1 MKKKWIALLLAGAL
15 ALTPV
20 LSGCSSGDGESS
32 SSASGEAPAQE
43 LTVAVAS
50 QIFTLDPALNSTTH
64 LNHPIFAANPTLFYK
79 NEKGELVNDLCKEYT
94 VSDDGLTY
102 TFTLIDGVKWSDGQ
116 PLTANDFVY
125 GIKRAIGYGPDNT
138 FNASNLTNFVKGAA
152 AANEAMLDVAQMD
165 NVGVYAPDDKTLV
178 IELST
183 PCPYFLSVT
192 EAGVFMPLRPDFA
205 KEHESTWSLQPGYPT
220 VGAFQLESVNENEQA
235 TFVKNPSYYKADEVK
250 LEKLQL
256 LVMTDENAQ
265 LAAFKSGQIGI
276 ALGVPSDTAT
286 NSAFQDNF
294 LKLEYYT
301 CPYFVAINSGE
312 KGPEALKDARVRKAL
327 ALATNRDAMVTV
339 LNGGDFITPL
349 NGYVPYGFPGLNGD
363 FRTEKNDYLAYN
375 PEESKRLLE
384 EAGYNE
390 SNPLQLTYLYS
401 SSQLHGDVAQM
412 LQQQWAA
419 VGVDLK
425 LQAVEMGVF
434 YDYVDYGDFELSR
447 YGFSNSSDPLAY
459 FKIWKSSEQAV
470 AAVDDPK
477 LDEMIDDAY
486 NTVDHTEYLNKLHDI
501 ETYMLED
508 QCFLIPLFVQEPV
521 KLVQTNV
528 KGIWA
533 NPGGRLSFVGAEITA

>member
-1 MKKKWIALLLAGAL
+1 MKKKWIALLLAGVL

-50 QIFTLDPALNSTTH
+50 QIFTLDPALNYTTH

-94 VSDDGLTY
+94 ISDDGLTY

-152 AANEAMLDVAQMD
+152 AANESMLDVAQMD

-250 LEKLQL
+250 LEKLQF

-501 ETYMLED
+501 ETYMLEE
-508 QCFLIPLFVQEPV
+508 QCYLIPLFVQEPV

-528 KGIWA
+528 KGVWA
-533 NPGGRLSFVGAEITA
+533 NPGGRLTFTGAEITA

>member
-1 MKKKWIALLLAGAL
+1 M
-15 ALTPV
+15 
-20 LSGCSSGDGESS
+20 
-32 SSASGEAPAQE
+32 
-43 LTVAVAS
+43 
-50 QIFTLDPALNSTTH
+50 
-64 LNHPIFAANPTLFYK
+64 
-79 NEKGELVNDLCKEYT
+79 
-94 VSDDGLTY
+94 
-102 TFTLIDGVKWSDGQ
+102 
-116 PLTANDFVY
+116 
-125 GIKRAIGYGPDNT
+125 
-138 FNASNLTNFVKGAA
+138 
-152 AANEAMLDVAQMD
+152 
-165 NVGVYAPDDKTLV
+165 
-178 IELST
+178 
-183 PCPYFLSVT
+183 
-192 EAGVFMPLRPDFA
+192 
-205 KEHESTWSLQPGYPT
+205 
-220 VGAFQLESVNENEQA
+220 GAFQLESVNENEQA

-250 LEKLQL
+250 LEKLQF

-501 ETYMLED
+501 ETYMLEE
-508 QCFLIPLFVQEPV
+508 QCYLIPLFVQEPV

-528 KGIWA
+528 KGVWA
-533 NPGGRLSFVGAEITA
+533 NPGGRLTFTGAEITA

>member
-15 ALTPV
+15 AFTPV

-250 LEKLQL
+250 LEKLQF

-363 FRTEKNDYLAYN
+363 FRTERNDYLAYN

>member
-1 MKKKWIALLLAGAL
+1 MKKKWIALLLAGVL

-20 LSGCSSGDGESS
+20 LSGCSSGAGGSS

-94 VSDDGLTY
+94 ISDDGLTY

-152 AANEAMLDVAQMD
+152 AANESMLDVAQMD

-250 LEKLQL
+250 LEKLQF

-501 ETYMLED
+501 ETYMLEE
-508 QCFLIPLFVQEPV
+508 QCYLIPLFVQEPV

-528 KGIWA
+528 KGVWA
-533 NPGGRLSFVGAEITA
+533 NPGGRLTFTGAEITA

>member
-1 MKKKWIALLLAGAL
+1 M
-15 ALTPV
+15 
-20 LSGCSSGDGESS
+20 
-32 SSASGEAPAQE
+32 
-43 LTVAVAS
+43 
-50 QIFTLDPALNSTTH
+50 
-64 LNHPIFAANPTLFYK
+64 
-79 NEKGELVNDLCKEYT
+79 
-94 VSDDGLTY
+94 
-102 TFTLIDGVKWSDGQ
+102 
-116 PLTANDFVY
+116 TANDFVY

-152 AANEAMLDVAQMD
+152 AANESMLDVAQMD

-250 LEKLQL
+250 LEKLQF

-501 ETYMLED
+501 ETYMLEE
-508 QCFLIPLFVQEPV
+508 QCYLIPLFVQEPV

-528 KGIWA
+528 KGVWA
-533 NPGGRLSFVGAEITA
+533 NPGGRLTFTGAEITA

>member
-250 LEKLQL
+250 LEKLQF

-363 FRTEKNDYLAYN
+363 FRTERNDYLAYN

>member
-1 MKKKWIALLLAGAL
+1 MKKRLIALLLAGAL

-20 LSGCSSGDGESS
+20 LSGCSSGDGGGSS
-32 SSASGEAPAQE
+32 SSSGEAPAQE
-43 LTVAVAS
+43 LTVAISS

-64 LNHPIFAANPTLFYK
+64 LNHPIFATNATLFYK

-152 AANEAMLDVAQMD
+152 AANESMLDVAQMD

-250 LEKLQL
+250 LEKLQF

-501 ETYMLED
+501 ETYMLEE
-508 QCFLIPLFVQEPV
+508 QCYLIPLFVQEPV

-528 KGIWA
+528 KGVWA
-533 NPGGRLSFVGAEITA
+533 NPGGRLTFTGAEITA

>member
-1 MKKKWIALLLAGAL
+1 MKKKWIALLLAGVL

-94 VSDDGLTY
+94 ISDDGLTY

-152 AANEAMLDVAQMD
+152 AANESMLDVAQMD

-250 LEKLQL
+250 LEKLQF

-501 ETYMLED
+501 ETYMLEE
-508 QCFLIPLFVQEPV
+508 QCYLIPLFVQEPV

-528 KGIWA
+528 KGVWA
-533 NPGGRLSFVGAEITA
+533 NPGGRLTFTGAEITA

>member
-250 LEKLQL
+250 LEKLQF

-363 FRTEKNDYLAYN
+363 FRTERNDYLAYN

-533 NPGGRLSFVGAEITA
+533 NRGGRLSFVGAEITA

>member
-1 MKKKWIALLLAGAL
+1 MKKRLIALLLAGAL

-20 LSGCSSGDGESS
+20 LSGCSSGDGGGSS
-32 SSASGEAPAQE
+32 SSSGEAPAQE
-43 LTVAVAS
+43 LTVAISS

-64 LNHPIFAANPTLFYK
+64 LNHPIFATNSTLFYK
-79 NEKGELVNDLCKEYT
+79 NEKGELVNALCKDYT

-102 TFTLIDGVKWSDGQ
+102 TFTLIDGVQWSDGQ

-125 GIKRAIGYGPDNT
+125 AIKRAIGYGPDNT

-152 AANEAMLDVAQMD
+152 EAHDAMLDVADMD

-192 EAGVFMPLRPDFA
+192 ESGVFMPLRADFA

-235 TFVKNPSYYKADEVK
+235 TFVKNPNYYKADEVK
-250 LEKLQL
+250 LEKLQF

-265 LAAFKSGQIGI
+265 LAAFKSGQIDV
-276 ALGVPSDTAT
+276 ALNVPSDTAT

-327 ALATNRDAMVTV
+327 ALATNKDTMVTV

-349 NGYVPYGFPGLNGD
+349 NGYVPYGFPGLDGD
-363 FRTEKNDYLAYN
+363 FREEKNDYLAYN
-375 PEESKRLLE
+375 PEEAKNLLK
-384 EAGYNE
+384 EAGYDE

-401 SSQLHGDVAQM
+401 GSQLHGDVAQM
-412 LQQQWAA
+412 LQQQWAE

-447 YGFSNSSDPLAY
+447 YGLSNSSDPLAF
-459 FKIWKSSEQAV
+459 FKIWKSTEQVV

-486 NTVDHTEYLNKLHDI
+486 HTVDHTEYLNKLHDI
-501 ETYMLED
+501 ETYMLEE
-508 QCFLIPLFVQEPV
+508 QCYLIPLFVQEPV

-528 KGIWA
+528 KGVWA
-533 NPGGRLSFVGAEITA
+533 NPGGRLTFTGAEITA